1 MSLDELKNKILITST
16 PNSKN
21 DYVDNYIGDLSIT
34 TLDGSLSIYDGN
46 SFNTISNTYN
56 WQNDLINISQIYFQD
71 RIKDLYIFC
80 IYKQDNI
87 FKIGLFEMRDDNDQ
101 ILKTNNLNEIVEILK
116 SDLSDEEFRE
126 YERRIFEY
134 F

>member
-21 DYVDNYIGDLSIT
+21 DYINNCIGDLSS

-46 SFNTISNTYN
+46 SFKTISNTYN

>member
-34 TLDGSLSIYDGN
+34 PDGSLSVYDGN
-46 SFNTISNTYN
+46 SYIDANITAYN
-56 WQNDLINISQIYFQD
+56 WQNDLIDISQIYFQD